1 MVSKVRSGA
10 SDGFKMRTVPGLLR
24 EKKRYS
30 DQKDEQDDP
39 SSFAGGGGGGDEPEE
54 LTEEEIDQLLKSD
67 KITKRQKKLLLKRKK
82 ILKELKEDVKY
93 NQKINNI
100 GNTYGWNGKIIP
112 VDGYSKKLSPYDV
125 RRGETIANYG
135 YYITSADSPY
145 DSIKS
150 DMAALRKIDKKFA
163 MAERGRQAVAKQ
175 MGKNVNK
182 LKLGSTSVKEKVVN
196 GKIVTDL
203 TINRKTKRYD

>member
-1 MVSKVRSGA
+1 
-10 SDGFKMRTVPGLLR
+10 MRTVPGLLR

-39 SSFAGGGGGGDEPEE
+39 SSFAGGGGDEPEE
-54 LTEEEIDQLLKSD
+54 LTEEEIDELLKSD
-67 KITKRQKKLLLKRKK
+67 QLTKNQKKILLKRKE
-82 ILKELKEDVKY
+82 ILKKLKEDVKY
-93 NQKINNI
+93 NQAVNNI

-112 VDGYSKKLSPYDV
+112 VGDHEDMKVSPKDI
-125 RRGETIANYG
+125 RRGETAG
-135 YYITSADSPY
+135 FTQGGLFRVSVDSTY
-145 DSIKS
+145 DLIKS
-150 DMAALRKIDKKFA
+150 DMKTLKKLDKKFA